1 MTGSL
6 QGRLIR
12 RLTAVIGLV
21 ALVSGVLSFYNA
33 YADAQE
39 LQDEFLGQ
47 VAATMRPAS
56 VNERLPGADGSVD
69 PGSESRLIV
78 QSIDSGTLLAPGAL
92 ALAPD
97 LVDGLQTVDLPNGR
111 FRVVVRT
118 LPGGHRFAVAQ
129 PTEMRD
135 DIALDSAFNT
145 VLPLA
150 VLAPMLALLTMLLV
164 KATLA
169 PVQRIA
175 HEVDGRSEN
184 DLNPLPTDGLPLELA
199 PFVGAINRLLARVAT
214 TLASQRR
221 FVADAAHELRSPL
234 AALSLQAEHLGD
246 ATLPDPARARLDTL
260 SSGIGRARHLLEQL
274 LSLARSQGSAAPAN
288 PPAAS
293 VPKVYRQV
301 LETLLPLAGQRGIDL
316 GLGEVADV
324 QVALSEFDLFTV
336 VKNVVD
342 NAIRYADEGGR
353 VDLRAVAEGKLVR
366 LSVDDDGP
374 GIPEAEKLRV
384 FDAFYRVLGSDASG
398 SGLGLAIVRS
408 IVERAGG
415 QVELGAPPPP
425 AHGLVVS
432 ISLPAA
438 PAAPAGTP

>member
-47 VAATMRPAS
+47 VAATMRPAG
-56 VNERLPGADGSVD
+56 VTERLPGADGSVD

-118 LPGGHRFAVAQ
+118 LPGGRRFAVAQ

-184 DLNPLPTDGLPLELA
+184 DLNPLPTDGL
-199 PFVGAINRLLARVAT
+199 RLSWRPSSVPSTACWRAWPPRW
-214 TLASQRR
+214 RR
-221 FVADAAHELRSPL
+221 
-234 AALSLQAEHLGD
+234 
-246 ATLPDPARARLDTL
+246 
-260 SSGIGRARHLLEQL
+260 
-274 LSLARSQGSAAPAN
+274 SAASWPMRRTSCARRWPRCPCRPNTWATPRCPTRPGPAW
-288 PPAAS
+288 
-293 VPKVYRQV
+293 
-301 LETLLPLAGQRGIDL
+301 
-316 GLGEVADV
+316 
-324 QVALSEFDLFTV
+324 
-336 VKNVVD
+336 
-342 NAIRYADEGGR
+342 
-353 VDLRAVAEGKLVR
+353 
-366 LSVDDDGP
+366 
-374 GIPEAEKLRV
+374 
-384 FDAFYRVLGSDASG
+384 
-398 SGLGLAIVRS
+398 
-408 IVERAGG
+408 
-415 QVELGAPPPP
+415 
-425 AHGLVVS
+425 
-432 ISLPAA
+432 
-438 PAAPAGTP
+438 TP